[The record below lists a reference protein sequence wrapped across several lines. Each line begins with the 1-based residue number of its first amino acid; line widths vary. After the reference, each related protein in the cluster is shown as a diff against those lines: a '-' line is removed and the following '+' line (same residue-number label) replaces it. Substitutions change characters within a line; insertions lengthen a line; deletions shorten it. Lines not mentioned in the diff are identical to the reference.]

1 MTMHYQI
8 LDLKCSNL
16 KQSIKKLKIHKKFK
30 YQILMGGGYNCTNL
44 VVLIGKILAEYG
56 LKLEFASDGTH

>member
-16 KQSIKKLKIHKKFK
+16 KQSIKKLKIHDKFK
-30 YQILMGGGYNCTNL
+30 YQILGAYNCTNL

-56 LKLEFASDGTH
+56 SN

>member
-1 MTMHYQI
+1 M
-8 LDLKCSNL
+8 
-16 KQSIKKLKIHKKFK
+16 KQSIKKLKIHDKFK

>member
-1 MTMHYQI
+1 MHYQI

-16 KQSIKKLKIHKKFK
+16 KQSIKKLKIHEKFK
-30 YQILMGGGYNCTNL
+30 YQILMGGGGYNCTNL

-56 LKLEFASDGTH
+56 LKLESASDGTH